1 LGQDDRDGWGFP
13 EHNRGFKGY
22 LTVNDLEKRF
32 AEEERQYS
40 LPFLGETKVK
50 PKKSGE
56 TKVKPFNK

>member
-1 LGQDDRDGWGFP
+1 
-13 EHNRGFKGY
+13 